1 MNSMSESSQNNTKN
15 GKLLPCPLCGGE
27 AKVCEGGI
35 NGKMRVYG
43 LVEHKDGCFFLA
55 DGLPT
60 KYQHIMESDFDAWNT
75 RAAYEM
81 DGWFY
86 LPKPKEQLIDYT
98 TGFTFDDLS
107 LKATATVD
115 AYALVDAVRKWQ
127 EEELNKHIV
136 ERICEVF
143 KPDRTCKQVLTDC
156 NDGLMPPFTAHCS
169 ACSAEWGFTPN
180 YCPNCGARVTPKNS
194 ETTPKAVVE

>member
-1 MNSMSESSQNNTKN
+1 MNSMSESSQNITEND
-15 GKLLPCPLCGGE
+15 KLLPCYFCGGE

-43 LVEHKDGCFFLA
+43 LVEHKEGCFFLA

-60 KYQHIMESDFDAWNT
+60 KYQHIMESDFDAWNA

-98 TGFTFDDLS
+98 TGFTFDDSS
-107 LKATATVD
+107 LKATASVD
-115 AYALVDAVRKWQ
+115 VYALVDAVRKWQ
-127 EEELNKHIV
+127 EEELNQHIV
-136 ERICEVF
+136 DRICEVF
-143 KPDRTCKQVLTDC
+143 KPERTCHIVEVGEQMDNMLVRDYEFSCGHTIC
-156 NDGLMPPFTAHCS
+156 WAH
-169 ACSAEWGFTPN
+169 TYDPN
-180 YCPNCGARVTPKNS
+180 YCPNCGAK
-194 ETTPKAVVE
+194 VVDK